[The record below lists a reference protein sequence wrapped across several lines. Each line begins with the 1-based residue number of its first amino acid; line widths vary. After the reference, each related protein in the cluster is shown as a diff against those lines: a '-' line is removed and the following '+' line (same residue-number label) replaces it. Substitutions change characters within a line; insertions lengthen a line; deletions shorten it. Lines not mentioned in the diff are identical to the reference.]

1 MYYGAAA
8 TIFKGEPMDFIVSG
22 NNLNVPTAYWFA
34 TNSTVVVPE
43 LPEEPNKPVLPNT
56 VSAPYILPQDL
67 VFFSNTYRHKIQAV
81 CRIIITLKTYF
92 LSSWQIFTCHI
103 LFSSKYLTACSLF
116 FAISSRRLSKLSN
129 IFSGRRNSC
138 SSSFSFLP

>member
-1 MYYGAAA
+1 MVRHDTRHLYKNVGIVLRYLCE
-8 TIFKGEPMDFIVSG
+8 FSLYKFSCNRKFWVQNFICSQR
-22 NNLNVPTAYWFA
+22 A
-34 TNSTVVVPE
+34 
-43 LPEEPNKPVLPNT
+43 NT
-56 VSAPYILPQDL
+56 VRPYILPQDL

-81 CRIIITLKTYF
+81 RRIIITLKTYF